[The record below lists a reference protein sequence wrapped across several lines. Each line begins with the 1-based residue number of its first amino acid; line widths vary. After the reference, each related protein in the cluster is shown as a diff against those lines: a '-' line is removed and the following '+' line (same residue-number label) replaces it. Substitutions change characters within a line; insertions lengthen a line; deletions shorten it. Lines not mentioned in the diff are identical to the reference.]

1 MLAANK
7 AIYGLFLVIIYKG
20 LRFVK
25 MIYLDLKLSY
35 VFTKKISY
43 WTYGQNMDLRHLAI
57 FRPSFMVFLLF
68 FDYEN
73 VHEAYVQYIKRSRNF
88 SSFQNAKASISEKL
102 DLKPLYSEVA
112 SYPQMIQMIKFNCF
126 VLIFQNR

>member
-1 MLAANK
+1 
-7 AIYGLFLVIIYKG
+7 
-20 LRFVK
+20 
-25 MIYLDLKLSY
+25 
-35 VFTKKISY
+35 
-43 WTYGQNMDLRHLAI
+43 MDLRHLAI

-88 SSFQNAKASISEKL
+88 SSFQNAKASISEKS
-102 DLKPLYSEVA
+102 DLKPLYFEVA
-112 SYPQMIQMIKFNCF
+112 NYPQMIQMIKFNCF